1 MREADCTLYQK
12 LIADT
17 LMNAPLPFALSEDD
31 ESLAMLA
38 ATLAAVLRDHE
49 DTPEQLWDV
58 LAREIGLNGAIL
70 SERYGGMGGAA
81 GELWVVMEALG
92 RSPGWT
98 PYLASSVLG
107 AGALR
112 HAGGAL
118 ADAILPGVA
127 RGEVTIALAFLEPG
141 RRNAIEPLLTRATL
155 DQGVFCVSG
164 IKVAALGLDT
174 ADFMIVSAAGP
185 GPGTTLFCIATN
197 HPGLSRTAYATID
210 GESAA
215 DATLDNVMIP
225 AANVIG
231 QPGHGGELLERL
243 IDEGTAAACAA
254 ACGTLRAMI
263 ERTVEYCRQ
272 RRQFGKALSD
282 FQVLQHRLVDMHI
295 AVEQAT
301 SLSQLAFAKL
311 GARPAERRMAVSG
324 AKYLVAEACRSVSQG
339 AVQLHGGIGTTDEL
353 AISRF
358 FKRALMLEHL
368 FGGTEYHL
376 ERYMAARK
384 ENSERA
390 DQGHGPTV
398 RQ

>member
-1 MREADCTLYQK
+1 
-12 LIADT
+12 
-17 LMNAPLPFALSEDD
+17 MNAPLPFALSEDD
-31 ESLAMLA
+31 ESLALLA
-38 ATLAAVLRDHE
+38 ATLAAALRDHE

-70 SERYGGMGGAA
+70 SEQYGGMGGAA

-127 RGEVTIALAFLEPG
+127 RGEITLALAFLEPG
-141 RRNAIEPLLTRATL
+141 RRNSIAPVTTRANL
-155 DQGVFCVSG
+155 QDGVYHVTG
-164 IKVAALGLDT
+164 AKVAALGLDK
-174 ADFMIVSAAGP
+174 ADFMVVSAAGP
-185 GPGTTLFCIATN
+185 GPGTTLFCIETS
-197 HPGLSRTAYATID
+197 HPGLTRSGYATID

-225 AANVIG
+225 AANVVG

-311 GARPAERRMAVSG
+311 GAPSAERRMAVSG

-368 FGGTEYHL
+368 FGTAEYHL
-376 ERYMAARK
+376 ERYMAAR
-384 ENSERA
+384 EECSGWA
-390 DQGHGPTV
+390 DRCHGPAV
-398 RQ
+398 CQ